1 MTTVGYNEQ
10 MTEHTTTKVR
20 KVRAPNKPKLP
31 IHEQPVSF
39 ARLDI
44 TQVQDFVGRVAQGV
58 EIHGEWVV
66 IDFGNCTV
74 RFKQWTDI

>member
-10 MTEHTTTKVR
+10 VMTEHTTQKVR
-20 KVRAPNKPKLP
+20 KPRSPKPLMVT
-31 IHEQPVSF
+31 ERPVNFS
-39 ARLDI
+39 RLDI
-44 TQVQDFVGRVAQGV
+44 TQVQDFVGRLAQGV
-58 EIHGEWVV
+58 EVHGEWVV